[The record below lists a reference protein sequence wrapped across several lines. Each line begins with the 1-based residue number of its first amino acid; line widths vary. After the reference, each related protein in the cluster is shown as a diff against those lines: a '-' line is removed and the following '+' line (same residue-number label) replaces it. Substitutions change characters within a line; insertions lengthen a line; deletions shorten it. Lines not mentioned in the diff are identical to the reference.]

1 MLSNSASGPLV
12 LASEGAATADLH
24 PVVAVPA
31 KDEEERIPRLIRA
44 LSSQTWLAVGD
55 RSLDMVVVLNNTAD
69 RSRSAIEEAALGTR
83 LRVHLV
89 DLTLPAVFAHVGTA
103 RRLALEL
110 ARALCR
116 TSMSSVLLTTD
127 ADAVPTE
134 RWIDANLLAI
144 SAGADIVG
152 GRIVGD
158 KREEALLGQAF
169 VARAAS
175 HLLYA
180 ELCDRVMSLLDPVEH
195 DPWPR
200 HRDHTGASLAVRA
213 NVYDAVG
220 GLPALPYR
228 EDLAF
233 VSRVRDAGYRLRH
246 SPSVWVEVSARTKG
260 RAPGGMA
267 DTLATWVQDAETDRP
282 YLVEGPEAIV
292 ERALRRSMLRKVSQ
306 SSASLGLQFAARC
319 GLRLD
324 DFRNATGE
332 FLAPEVLVQRF
343 APDEPDA
350 PATVDIEIAIQELR
364 AIIANQERSVDAA

>member
-1 MLSNSASGPLV
+1 MLSNSASDPFV
-12 LASEGAATADLH
+12 MRSEVAATRDLQ

-44 LSSQTWLAVGD
+44 LSSQTWLAAED
-55 RSLDMVVVLNNTAD
+55 RSLDIVIVLNNTAD
-69 RSRSAIEEAALGTR
+69 RSRNAIEDAALGTR

-89 DLTLPAVFAHVGTA
+89 DLKLPAAFAHVGTA
-103 RRLALEL
+103 RRFALDL
-110 ARALCR
+110 ARTLCR

-127 ADAVPTE
+127 ADAVPSA

-158 KREEALLGQAF
+158 RREEALLGQAF
-169 VARAAS
+169 LARAAS
-175 HLLYA
+175 HLIYA
-180 ELCDRVMSLLDPVEH
+180 DLCDRVMSLLDPVEH

-213 NVYDAVG
+213 DVFDAVG

-246 SPSVWVEVSARTKG
+246 SPSVRVEVSARTKG

-267 DTLATWVQDAETDRP
+267 DTIAAWVADAQTGRP
-282 YLVEGPEAIV
+282 CLVEDPESVV
-292 ERALRRSMLRKVSQ
+292 ERALRRSMLRQ
-306 SSASLGLQFAARC
+306 MNQASASLAVQCAARC
-319 GLRLD
+319 GLELD
-324 DFRNATGE
+324 DFCDAAGD
-332 FLAPEVLVQRF
+332 FLAPEILVQRF

-350 PATVDIEIAIQELR
+350 RATVDIETAITELR
-364 AIIANQERSVDAA
+364 AIIADQERTVDAA